1 MYENHWQLT
10 HKPFENTTD
19 LQFYFP
25 AESHQGA
32 LLKLQ
37 YAIENRR
44 GAALLVGTSGLGKTL
59 LLRALA
65 KQLGEAYS
73 PIAHVVFPQM
83 PADQLLAFICD
94 EITGHASSSTPTIQ
108 QSVQR
113 LGKALHEIAEAGRHV
128 VLIIDE
134 AHLIADAESL
144 ETLRLLM
151 NFEHAGRPALT
162 LILSGQPAV
171 LPTLDR
177 VPELDERIGVK
188 CLLNK
193 FTLEETRSYIQHRM
207 QLAGSSTPIFEDAAI
222 ETIHQLSHGVP
233 RRINRL
239 SDLALLIGFAEE
251 HRTVGAEQIESVA
264 SELVAVTTD

>member
-1 MYENHWQLT
+1 
-10 HKPFENTTD
+10 
-19 LQFYFP
+19 
-25 AESHQGA
+25 
-32 LLKLQ
+32 
-37 YAIENRR
+37 
-44 GAALLVGTSGLGKTL
+44 
-59 LLRALA
+59 
-65 KQLGEAYS
+65 
-73 PIAHVVFPQM
+73 
-83 PADQLLAFICD
+83 
-94 EITGHASSSTPTIQ
+94 
-108 QSVQR
+108 
-113 LGKALHEIAEAGRHV
+113 
-128 VLIIDE
+128 
-134 AHLIADAESL
+134 
-144 ETLRLLM
+144 
-151 NFEHAGRPALT
+151 
-162 LILSGQPAV
+162 